1 MHLSFRIHLPASL
14 RSFEV
19 WFLEV
24 NTTMKALTP
33 RPSIE
38 VCCSPR
44 SPCLSRLNFQT
55 FRLQP
60 PHCHFARLGLTR
72 YRFIHR
78 ASRRTV
84 LRNYHPPLGVEPRL
98 GRGVQSEVRELL
110 RRSPTGLAESSSQY
124 SYGLFFRFRL
134 LSTLSHENAVT
145 FYYEDVTI
153 SPIRTFTQLFNRLH
167 RRTSHHAPP

>member
-1 MHLSFRIHLPASL
+1 
-14 RSFEV
+14 
-19 WFLEV
+19 
-24 NTTMKALTP
+24 MKALTP
-33 RPSIE
+33 RSSIE
-38 VCCSPR
+38 VCCSSR

-72 YRFIHR
+72 YSLSHR
-78 ASRRTV
+78 ASRCTV
-84 LRNYHPPLGVEPRL
+84 LRIAPPLGVETRL
-98 GRGVQSEVRELL
+98 GRCVQSEVRELL

-145 FYYEDVTI
+145 FNYEDVTI
-153 SPIRTFTQLFNRLH
+153 SSIGTYTRLFNRLH
-167 RRTSHHAPP
+167 RRTSLLRP